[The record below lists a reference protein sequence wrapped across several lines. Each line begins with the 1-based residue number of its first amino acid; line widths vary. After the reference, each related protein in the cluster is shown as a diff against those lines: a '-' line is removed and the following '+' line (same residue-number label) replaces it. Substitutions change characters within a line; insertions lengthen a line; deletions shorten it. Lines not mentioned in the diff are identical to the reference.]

1 MHAWM
6 IFSAALL
13 IGLSLPY
20 WLPTTIQAL
29 RARIFTRING
39 DEGIAIPG
47 KLVDA
52 EHFMQVYSHPAADGR
67 SRGAALSDLF
77 WYWLSPGPE
86 MHQEHIENGARYQ
99 EVERTTRR
107 ILGIPRKAAE
117 ELAVRCVS
125 RVLGKLNLQQAK
137 VVRVRDL
144 IMPAWAEFYYELVFG
159 VPCPPVARDLILGNA
174 NDVVTALKC
183 CGLRNMKKRERLT
196 NFLIR
201 KLEAGEVPHALPES
215 LSPRERAFYLQ
226 GAFFNTAVVQMSEA
240 MVHLFM
246 AIAHHP
252 DVQTRLASNLEDDR
266 YLDHVVAETLR
277 VYPLFGISHRIA
289 SRDIPVTERVT
300 IPKNSVLCFNH
311 SDFHRASFD
320 NPDRFDPDRWEKLSL
335 HYENYIPFGV
345 TANRPCPAAG
355 LAPVTMRVAA
365 REVLKHFALFSSA
378 SHIRSIPNRG
388 PCLLVSRQK
397 GLGMHQR
404 AALLFVLRLRDRWE
418 DVWRSV
424 VQLILGTYMVWD
436 ADRLKLCE
444 RYFEAQQSSHVSS
457 SPPAKNEPDL
467 LRAPCP
473 HLRQR
478 SPFPT
483 NRASGRLTSPKT

>member
-6 IFSAALL
+6 ILSAGLL
-13 IGLSLPY
+13 VVLSLPY
-20 WLPTTIQAL
+20 WLPTMIQAL

-52 EHFMQVYSHPAADGR
+52 AHFKCVYSHPAANGR

-86 MHQEHIENGARYQ
+86 LHQEHIENGPRYQ

-107 ILGIPRKAAE
+107 ILGISRKAAE
-117 ELAVRCVS
+117 ELTTRCFERVVSNHDLQPSKLVR
-125 RVLGKLNLQQAK
+125 L
-137 VVRVRDL
+137 RDL

-159 VPCPPVARDLILGNA
+159 VPCPPVARDLIVDNA

-183 CGLRNMKKRERLT
+183 CGLRHMAKRERLT

-201 KLEAGEVPHALPES
+201 KVYAGELAHELPEGFS
-215 LSPRERAFYLQ
+215 ITERALYLQ

-246 AIAHHP
+246 AIAQHP
-252 DVQTRLASNLEDDR
+252 EVQANLASQLEGDH
-266 YLDHVVAETLR
+266 YLDHVIAETLR

-289 SRDIPVTERVT
+289 SADIRVT
-300 IPKNSVLCFNH
+300 KSVTISKNSVLCFNH
-311 SDFHRASFD
+311 ADFHRASFQE
-320 NPDRFDPDRWEKLSL
+320 PDRFDPDRWEKLSL
-335 HYENYIPFGV
+335 HQENYIPFGV
-345 TANRPCPAAG
+345 TANRPCPASG
-355 LAPVTMRVAA
+355 LAPVTMRAAA
-365 REVLKHFALFSSA
+365 RVMLKHFALFSSA
-378 SHIRSIPNRG
+378 SHLRSIPNRG
-388 PCLLVSRQK
+388 PCLLVSRRSSDRSRYLQ
-397 GLGMHQR
+397 GTLLVLMH
-404 AALLFVLRLRDRWE
+404 LRDRWE

-436 ADRLKLCE
+436 ARRQKLCQN
-444 RYFEAQQSSHVSS
+444 YFAAQQPDDTWPLPRAQQVPNHASST
-457 SPPAKNEPDL
+457 
-467 LRAPCP
+467 
-473 HLRQR
+473 R
-478 SPFPT
+478 ST
-483 NRASGRLTSPKT
+483 

>member
-6 IFSAALL
+6 ILSSALL
-13 IGLSLPY
+13 VLLSLPY

-39 DEGIAIPG
+39 EEGIAIPG
-47 KLVDA
+47 NLVDA
-52 EHFMQVYSHPAADGR
+52 AHFMQVYSHPAANGR

-99 EVERTTRR
+99 EVERATRR

-117 ELAVRCVS
+117 ELTARCVS
-125 RVLGKLNLQQAK
+125 RVPGNLGLPKAKL
-137 VVRVRDL
+137 VRLRDL

-159 VPCPPVARDLILGNA
+159 VPCPPVARDLIVDNA
-174 NDVVTALKC
+174 NDVVTSLKC
-183 CGLRNMKKRERLT
+183 CGLRHMEKRGRLT
-196 NFLIR
+196 EFLIR
-201 KLEAGEVPHALPES
+201 KLHAGEVPHVLPDGLSIRELAL
-215 LSPRERAFYLQ
+215 YLQ

-240 MVHLFM
+240 MVHLLM
-246 AIAHHP
+246 AIAQHS
-252 DVQTRLASNLEDDR
+252 DVQARLASNPEDDR
-266 YLDHVVAETLR
+266 YLDYVIAETLR

-289 SRDIPVTERVT
+289 SADIKVEEHVS

-311 SDFHRASFD
+311 SDFHNASFD
-320 NPDRFDPDRWEKLSL
+320 NPERFDPDRWEKLSL
-335 HYENYIPFGV
+335 HQENYIPFGV
-345 TANRPCPAAG
+345 TGNRPCPASG
-355 LAPVTMRVAA
+355 LAPVTMRVAV
-365 REVLKHFALFSSA
+365 REVLKHYSLFSSA

-397 GLGMHQR
+397 SLGKHRR
-404 AALLFVLRLRDRWE
+404 AVLLVFLRLRDRCE

-436 ADRLKLCE
+436 ANRQKLCE
-444 RYFEAQQSSHVSS
+444 RYFESHPYGDRISCPAREEPLQQVESRC
-457 SPPAKNEPDL
+457 
-467 LRAPCP
+467 LR
-473 HLRQR
+473 
-478 SPFPT
+478 
-483 NRASGRLTSPKT
+483 